1 MATWMSGRPSIVGI
15 LLVAALRVGAAE
27 AAPPFDRT
35 KVETFV
41 DGAVDV
47 AMRADHIAG
56 VTVAIVDRAGVIMT
70 KGYGFAAFSPAKKVN
85 ADTLFRVGSI
95 SKTVV
100 WIAIMQL
107 VEQGKI
113 SLDDPINQRLPDS
126 LRVPDE
132 GFRNPILIRHLMT
145 HSAGFEDSLE
155 GLFVHDPTQLRP
167 IAFTWR
173 RIVFTGCASRAC
185 SRSIQTMA
193 QPSPALWLPMSLANL
208 GRIMRKSTFCGL
220 WV

>member
-1 MATWMSGRPSIVGI
+1 MSGRPSIVGT
-15 LLVAALRVGAAE
+15 LLVAALRAATAE
-27 AAPPFDRT
+27 AAPPFDRA

-41 DGAVDV
+41 DGAVHE

-56 VTVAIVDRAGVIMT
+56 VTLAIVDRAGVIMT
-70 KGYGFAAFSPAKKVN
+70 KGYGFAAFSPAKKVD

-113 SLDDPINQRLPDS
+113 SLDDPINQRLPNS

-132 GFRNPILIRHLMT
+132 GFRNPILIQHLMT

-155 GLFVHDPTQLRP
+155 GLFVHDPAQLRP
-167 IAFTWR
+167 SPITWR
-173 RIVFTGCASRAC
+173 RIAFTGCASRAC

-193 QPSPALWLPMSLANL
+193 RPLQVLWLPMSLASP
-208 GRIMRKSTFCGL
+208 GKIMRKSTFCGL
-220 WV
+220 WA